1 ERGADVE
8 FDVASNPEFLKEGS
22 AIDDFLR
29 PDRIVIGTETN
40 RASETLQKLYHPF
53 ALNGH
58 PSLFMDIPSAELT
71 KCPAYAVLA
80 TKISSMNDIAIL
92 CELPGAGVDAVRKG
106 IGSDPRVGPRLIYPR
121 IGYRGSYCPTGGQA
135 LSRAGKANNYC

>member
-1 ERGADVE
+1 DGSADLNHVLSVAREIGQSISSYTIVVTKSTVPVATSAKVKAAVRPALEERGADVE

-53 ALNGH
+53 VLNGH
-58 PSLFMDIPSAELT
+58 PLLFMDIPSAELT
-71 KCPAYAVLA
+71 KYAANAMLA
-80 TKISSMNDIAIL
+80 TKI
-92 CELPGAGVDAVRKG
+92 
-106 IGSDPRVGPRLIYPR
+106 
-121 IGYRGSYCPTGGQA
+121 
-135 LSRAGKANNYC
+135 